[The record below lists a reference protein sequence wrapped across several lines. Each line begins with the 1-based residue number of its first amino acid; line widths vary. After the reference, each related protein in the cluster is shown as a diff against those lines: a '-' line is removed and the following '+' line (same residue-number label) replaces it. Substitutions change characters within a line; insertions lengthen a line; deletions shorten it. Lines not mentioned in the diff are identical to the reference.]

1 MMPVS
6 SILEHTHL
14 SGKKLAPA
22 LRSERLHFLSRLL
35 RLIQFKRHTCTRV
48 GLCNA
53 DLFLNSQ
60 SLGPPDLVSWLL
72 PCVVAPEV

>member
-1 MMPVS
+1 MMPVF

-35 RLIQFKRHTCTRV
+35 RLNLFKRHTCTRV
-48 GLCNA
+48 GPA
-53 DLFLNSQ
+53 DFFLNSQ
-60 SLGPPDLVSWLL
+60 SLGPPDLASWLL

>member
-6 SILEHTHL
+6 FILEHTHP

-22 LRSERLHFLSRLL
+22 LRCERWHFLSRRWRFTL
-35 RLIQFKRHTCTRV
+35 FKRHTYTGV
-48 GLCNA
+48 GICNA

-60 SLGPPDLVSWLL
+60 SLGPPDLASWLL